1 MNTFKIELRE
11 IGINELKKC
20 KYGKNI
26 YLNLIINKIIEI
38 CFKILI
44 LLYK

>member
-26 YLNLIINKIIEI
+26 YLKRLKVNKREQE
-38 CFKILI
+38 
-44 LLYK
+44 